1 MTILRL
7 LPVLLFAACAT
18 QSAIEE
24 SQRYTK
30 RQDYGRAYQV
40 LEDAVMAYEQD
51 GDEPPAD
58 LAAAHAEAR
67 KFHLFDRAE
76 DRIFNEQED
85 AALADLGELASLDPD
100 YPGLGAMRDRAL
112 AKKAHRITLR
122 ANDCMVRKDYA
133 AALVGYLEAEA
144 VVPGYAPAKQGVADV
159 KAATERMTQRAQEQF
174 LEAVRKVPEFRHVEV
189 QWHSANV
196 LHNQP
201 DRQDA
206 AELQGKA
213 RRENALK
220 EMARGRESEQK
231 GRYGAAL
238 VAYRVARKV
247 DKDVP
252 GVEDAIA
259 QMEREVK
266 AQKLVDDAQID
277 LRAGRTDVARS
288 KLDEAFELSVLARN
302 DIAMA
307 KADVRK
313 AEGDKAY
320 RVARDLEVLGRKLD
334 ALTAFSKLA
343 AEFPAGVSDEA
354 ARIVGL
360 KADIDGWGKHW
371 SAADAAEQAGDLD
384 KALEE
389 GLEAQRYY
397 ASPEGKDRLA
407 KLRAAIEAKKAA
419 TPPTP
424 AEGEAKG

>member
-18 QSAIEE
+18 QSAIDE
-24 SQRYTK
+24 SRRYIK

-40 LEDAVMAYEQD
+40 LEDAVMAYEED
-51 GDEPPAD
+51 GDEPPAE

-85 AALADLGELASLDPD
+85 AALADLGELASLDPQ
-100 YPGLGAMRDRAL
+100 YPGIDAMRDRAL
-112 AKKAHRITLR
+112 AKKAHRITRR
-122 ANDCMVRKDYA
+122 AGDCLVRKDYA
-133 AALVGYLEAEA
+133 AAMVGYLEADK

-196 LHNQP
+196 LHNEP
-201 DRQDA
+201 DRKDA
-206 AELQGKA
+206 AEMQGKA

-238 VAYRVARKV
+238 VAYRVARKT

-266 AQKLVDDAQID
+266 AQQLVDDAQID
-277 LRAGRTDVARS
+277 LRAGRTDVARG
-288 KLDEAFELSVLARN
+288 KLDEAFALSVLARN

-307 KADVRK
+307 KNEVRK
-313 AEGDKAY
+313 SEGKKAY
-320 RVARDLEVLGRKLD
+320 QVARDLEVLGRKLD
-334 ALTAFSKLA
+334 ALQAFNALA
-343 AEFPAGVSDEA
+343 AEFPAGVEDEA

-371 SAADAAEQAGDLD
+371 SAADAAEQAGELD

-397 ASPEGKDRLA
+397 ASPEGKERLA
-407 KLRAAIEAKKAA
+407 KLRAAIEAKRAA
-419 TPPTP
+419 TPPP
-424 AEGEAKG
+424 IIEREAKG